1 MKSWLICAGIL
12 LIAGVSTARAAQ
24 VAGGG
29 EKAPV
34 GTVYVGLADGGACSV
49 THRQFLGDRAR
60 IRQFSTQMALDILRR
75 KCQIAI
81 A

>member
-1 MKSWLICAGIL
+1 
-12 LIAGVSTARAAQ
+12 
-24 VAGGG
+24 VAGPDGG
-29 EKAPV
+29 TKKSPV
-34 GTVYVGLADGGACSV
+34 GTVYVGLADAGACSV
-49 THRQFLGDRAR
+49 THRQFIGDRAR